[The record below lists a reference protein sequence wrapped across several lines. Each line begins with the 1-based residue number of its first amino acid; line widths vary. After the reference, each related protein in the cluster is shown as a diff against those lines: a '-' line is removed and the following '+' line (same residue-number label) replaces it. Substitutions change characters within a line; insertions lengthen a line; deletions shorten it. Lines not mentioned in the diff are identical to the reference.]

1 MKKNRQIL
9 VLAALL
15 FSFLCF
21 PADKVL
27 AASNVVEV
35 PLTVKQNFEEN
46 SNEKGIDL
54 TGTYEFRA
62 LDIGIPMPG
71 DSDNDRHVFVL
82 DGNNAEK
89 MISLQ
94 FQHGGV
100 YRYHLVQ
107 TSKDSRYD
115 IKGRKHIGA
124 NLKYYFTD
132 LGLRNARL
140 NFRQQEPTHIM
151 ENIVYNELL
160 IRGYN
165 VDVGVVEVFDRNKE
179 GKRVRKQLE
188 VDFVVNQSSQ
198 RYYIQVAYDMTS
210 EEKQTQEFNSLRN
223 IPDSFKKV
231 VIVNGSKKPWR
242 NDEGFVIMGMKYF
255 LLNANSLE
263 Y

>member
-107 TSKDSRYD
+107 TSKAVY
-115 IKGRKHIGA
+115 IKNG
-124 NLKYYFTD
+124 
-132 LGLRNARL
+132 
-140 NFRQQEPTHIM
+140 
-151 ENIVYNELL
+151 ENGKLVPQVIAEKNDGKKCGELMFYNS
-160 IRGYN
+160 YN
-165 VDVGVVEVFDRNKE
+165 K
-179 GKRVRKQLE
+179 
-188 VDFVVNQSSQ
+188 
-198 RYYIQVAYDMTS
+198 
-210 EEKQTQEFNSLRN
+210 RN
-223 IPDSFKKV
+223 I
-231 VIVNGSKKPWR
+231 
-242 NDEGFVIMGMKYF
+242 
-255 LLNANSLE
+255 
-263 Y
+263 

>member
-1 MKKNRQIL
+1 MKKENRNMKKNRQIL

-100 YRYHLVQ
+100 YRYHFVQ
-107 TSKDSRYD
+107 TSKDKENYTYD
-115 IKGRKHIGA
+115 RSSYIIAVYIKNG
-124 NLKYYFTD
+124 
-132 LGLRNARL
+132 
-140 NFRQQEPTHIM
+140 
-151 ENIVYNELL
+151 ENGKLVPQVIAEKNDGKKCGELMFYNS
-160 IRGYN
+160 YN
-165 VDVGVVEVFDRNKE
+165 K
-179 GKRVRKQLE
+179 
-188 VDFVVNQSSQ
+188 
-198 RYYIQVAYDMTS
+198 
-210 EEKQTQEFNSLRN
+210 RN
-223 IPDSFKKV
+223 I
-231 VIVNGSKKPWR
+231 
-242 NDEGFVIMGMKYF
+242 
-255 LLNANSLE
+255 
-263 Y
+263 

>member
-62 LDIGIPMPG
+62 
-71 DSDNDRHVFVL
+71 HVFVL

-107 TSKDSRYD
+107 TSKDKENYTYD
-115 IKGRKHIGA
+115 RSSYIIAVYIKNG
-124 NLKYYFTD
+124 
-132 LGLRNARL
+132 
-140 NFRQQEPTHIM
+140 
-151 ENIVYNELL
+151 ENGKLVPQVIAEKNDGKKCGELMFYNS
-160 IRGYN
+160 YN
-165 VDVGVVEVFDRNKE
+165 K
-179 GKRVRKQLE
+179 
-188 VDFVVNQSSQ
+188 
-198 RYYIQVAYDMTS
+198 
-210 EEKQTQEFNSLRN
+210 RN
-223 IPDSFKKV
+223 I
-231 VIVNGSKKPWR
+231 
-242 NDEGFVIMGMKYF
+242 
-255 LLNANSLE
+255 
-263 Y
+263 

>member
-107 TSKDSRYD
+107 TSKDK
-115 IKGRKHIGA
+115 II
-124 NLKYYFTD
+124 TD
-132 LGLRNARL
+132 LINYP
-140 NFRQQEPTHIM
+140 FHSFPS
-151 ENIVYNELL
+151 LL
-160 IRGYN
+160 I
-165 VDVGVVEVFDRNKE
+165 
-179 GKRVRKQLE
+179 L
-188 VDFVVNQSSQ
+188 
-198 RYYIQVAYDMTS
+198 
-210 EEKQTQEFNSLRN
+210 SLTLLLTTCQ
-223 IPDSFKKV
+223 
-231 VIVNGSKKPWR
+231 NGIA
-242 NDEGFVIMGMKYF
+242 E
-255 LLNANSLE
+255 
-263 Y
+263 

>member
-1 MKKNRQIL
+1 MGMPGFPFLFCLKKTSFDDNERYVTLSTCTSESTNGRHLLIGRILENNADEKGEPQYEENRQIL

-107 TSKDSRYD
+107 TSKDKENYTYD
-115 IKGRKHIGA
+115 RSSYIIAVYIKNGENGKLVPQVIAEKNDGK
-124 NLKYYFTD
+124 KYGELMF
-132 LGLRNARL
+132 
-140 NFRQQEPTHIM
+140 
-151 ENIVYNELL
+151 YNS
-160 IRGYN
+160 YN
-165 VDVGVVEVFDRNKE
+165 K
-179 GKRVRKQLE
+179 
-188 VDFVVNQSSQ
+188 
-198 RYYIQVAYDMTS
+198 
-210 EEKQTQEFNSLRN
+210 RN
-223 IPDSFKKV
+223 I
-231 VIVNGSKKPWR
+231 
-242 NDEGFVIMGMKYF
+242 
-255 LLNANSLE
+255 
-263 Y
+263 

>member
-1 MKKNRQIL
+1 M
-9 VLAALL
+9 
-15 FSFLCF
+15 FGFLCF

-107 TSKDSRYD
+107 TSKDMD
-115 IKGRKHIGA
+115 IAGTIVTIGMCHD
-124 NLKYYFTD
+124 KS
-132 LGLRNARL
+132 
-140 NFRQQEPTHIM
+140 
-151 ENIVYNELL
+151 L
-160 IRGYN
+160 ISG
-165 VDVGVVEVFDRNKE
+165 
-179 GKRVRKQLE
+179 
-188 VDFVVNQSSQ
+188 
-198 RYYIQVAYDMTS
+198 
-210 EEKQTQEFNSLRN
+210 
-223 IPDSFKKV
+223 
-231 VIVNGSKKPWR
+231 
-242 NDEGFVIMGMKYF
+242 KYF
-255 LLNANSLE
+255 LGKV
-263 Y
+263 

>member
-1 MKKNRQIL
+1 MGMPGFPFLFCLKKTSFDDNERYVTLSTCTSESTNGRHLLIGRILENNADEKENRNMKKNRQIL

-107 TSKDSRYD
+107 TSKDKENYTYD
-115 IKGRKHIGA
+115 RSSYIIAVYIKNGENGKLVPQVIAEKNDGK
-124 NLKYYFTD
+124 KYGELMF
-132 LGLRNARL
+132 
-140 NFRQQEPTHIM
+140 
-151 ENIVYNELL
+151 YNS
-160 IRGYN
+160 YN
-165 VDVGVVEVFDRNKE
+165 K
-179 GKRVRKQLE
+179 
-188 VDFVVNQSSQ
+188 
-198 RYYIQVAYDMTS
+198 
-210 EEKQTQEFNSLRN
+210 RN
-223 IPDSFKKV
+223 I
-231 VIVNGSKKPWR
+231 
-242 NDEGFVIMGMKYF
+242 
-255 LLNANSLE
+255 
-263 Y
+263 

>member
-15 FSFLCF
+15 FGFLCF

-107 TSKDSRYD
+107 TSKDKENYTYD
-115 IKGRKHIGA
+115 SKTYDVTIEGFFDS
-124 NLKYYFTD
+124 N
-132 LGLRNARL
+132 
-140 NFRQQEPTHIM
+140 
-151 ENIVYNELL
+151 NELMAVTVVKNENGDKVSKVSFKNSYTGQTGKNQNPVPSSPRSKD
-160 IRGYN
+160 IIHNGSPVKTGDDSPVAGYLFLFFGS
-165 VDVGVVEVFDRNKE
+165 VICLCG
-179 GKRVRKQLE
+179 LL
-188 VDFVVNQSSQ
+188 
-198 RYYIQVAYDMTS
+198 M
-210 EEKQTQEFNSLRN
+210 EKQKNRKEDAKN
-223 IPDSFKKV
+223 
-231 VIVNGSKKPWR
+231 
-242 NDEGFVIMGMKYF
+242 E
-255 LLNANSLE
+255 A
-263 Y
+263 

>member
-1 MKKNRQIL
+1 MKKENRNMKKNRQIL

-107 TSKDSRYD
+107 TSKD
-115 IKGRKHIGA
+115 K
-124 NLKYYFTD
+124 
-132 LGLRNARL
+132 
-140 NFRQQEPTHIM
+140 
-151 ENIVYNELL
+151 ENYTCLLYTSDAADEL
-160 IRGYN
+160 
-165 VDVGVVEVFDRNKE
+165 
-179 GKRVRKQLE
+179 
-188 VDFVVNQSSQ
+188 
-198 RYYIQVAYDMTS
+198 
-210 EEKQTQEFNSLRN
+210 
-223 IPDSFKKV
+223 
-231 VIVNGSKKPWR
+231 
-242 NDEGFVIMGMKYF
+242 
-255 LLNANSLE
+255 
-263 Y
+263 

>member
-15 FSFLCF
+15 FGFLCF

-107 TSKDSRYD
+107 TSKDTPSILSNLTRISSRGFLVVASYCV
-115 IKGRKHIGA
+115 I
-124 NLKYYFTD
+124 
-132 LGLRNARL
+132 
-140 NFRQQEPTHIM
+140 
-151 ENIVYNELL
+151 L
-160 IRGYN
+160 IS
-165 VDVGVVEVFDRNKE
+165 VESS
-179 GKRVRKQLE
+179 GKPSAIPSSFCVR
-188 VDFVVNQSSQ
+188 
-198 RYYIQVAYDMTS
+198 
-210 EEKQTQEFNSLRN
+210 
-223 IPDSFKKV
+223 
-231 VIVNGSKKPWR
+231 
-242 NDEGFVIMGMKYF
+242 
-255 LLNANSLE
+255 
-263 Y
+263 

>member
-107 TSKDSRYD
+107 TSKDKENYTYD
-115 IKGRKHIGA
+115 RLSLIHI
-124 NLKYYFTD
+124 
-132 LGLRNARL
+132 
-140 NFRQQEPTHIM
+140 
-151 ENIVYNELL
+151 
-160 IRGYN
+160 
-165 VDVGVVEVFDRNKE
+165 
-179 GKRVRKQLE
+179 
-188 VDFVVNQSSQ
+188 
-198 RYYIQVAYDMTS
+198 
-210 EEKQTQEFNSLRN
+210 
-223 IPDSFKKV
+223 
-231 VIVNGSKKPWR
+231 
-242 NDEGFVIMGMKYF
+242 
-255 LLNANSLE
+255 
-263 Y
+263 

>member
-107 TSKDSRYD
+107 TSKD
-115 IKGRKHIGA
+115 KGRKHIGA

-151 ENIVYNELL
+151 ENIRLSLHQMQKKIWIDFFNIFPLK
-160 IRGYN
+160 RKM
-165 VDVGVVEVFDRNKE
+165 NKQPE
-179 GKRVRKQLE
+179 IFLTILE
-188 VDFVVNQSSQ
+188 
-198 RYYIQVAYDMTS
+198 IH
-210 EEKQTQEFNSLRN
+210 
-223 IPDSFKKV
+223 
-231 VIVNGSKKPWR
+231 
-242 NDEGFVIMGMKYF
+242 
-255 LLNANSLE
+255 
-263 Y
+263 

>member
-15 FSFLCF
+15 FGFLCF

-89 MISLQ
+89 MIPIMFIIVVGIIIFSLVRGIITWNKNNQ
-94 FQHGGV
+94 
-100 YRYHLVQ
+100 
-107 TSKDSRYD
+107 SP
-115 IKGRKHIGA
+115 
-124 NLKYYFTD
+124 
-132 LGLRNARL
+132 RL
-140 NFRQQEPTHIM
+140 TVSVVVAAKR
-151 ENIVYNELL
+151 ENITHHQHANVGDLSSAHGFHTTTSTSYYVTFLVESGDRIELCVSGTEYGML
-160 IRGYN
+160 
-165 VDVGVVEVFDRNKE
+165 VEGDTGRLTFQ
-179 GKRVRKQLE
+179 GT
-188 VDFVVNQSSQ
+188 
-198 RYYIQVAYDMTS
+198 RY
-210 EEKQTQEFNSLRN
+210 L
-223 IPDSFKKV
+223 SFER
-231 VIVNGSKKPWR
+231 I
-242 NDEGFVIMGMKYF
+242 
-255 LLNANSLE
+255 
-263 Y
+263 

>member
-82 DGNNAEK
+82 DGNNAEPAHLYVWDEPLNY
-89 MISLQ
+89 ID
-94 FQHGGV
+94 V
-100 YRYHLVQ
+100 Y
-107 TSKDSRYD
+107 SR
-115 IKGRKHIGA
+115 IQIE
-124 NLKYYFTD
+124 
-132 LGLRNARL
+132 
-140 NFRQQEPTHIM
+140 Q
-151 ENIVYNELL
+151 L
-160 IRGYN
+160 IRQFSPAMLL
-165 VDVGVVEVFDRNKE
+165 VEHDVTFQKE
-179 GKRVRKQLE
+179 I
-188 VDFVVNQSSQ
+188 D
-198 RYYIQVAYDMTS
+198 A
-210 EEKQTQEFNSLRN
+210 
-223 IPDSFKKV
+223 KV
-231 VIVNGSKKPWR
+231 IT
-242 NDEGFVIMGMKYF
+242 
-255 LLNANSLE
+255 L
-263 Y
+263 